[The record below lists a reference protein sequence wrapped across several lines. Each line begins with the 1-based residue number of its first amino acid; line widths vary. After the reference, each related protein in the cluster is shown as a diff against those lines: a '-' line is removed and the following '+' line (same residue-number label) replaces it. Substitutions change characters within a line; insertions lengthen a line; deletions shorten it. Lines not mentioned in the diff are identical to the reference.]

1 MGEPDAQKNYQ
12 TWPFLKGLVDYKTF
26 GLDGLEWINGGGR
39 ANWSAAFLTER
50 RKSFVLR
57 QAESAGDS
65 VITICD

>member
-1 MGEPDAQKNYQ
+1 MNQPHAQKNDQ
-12 TWPFLKGLVDYKTF
+12 TWLSLKGLVKYKTF
-26 GLDGLEWINGGGR
+26 GLDGLEWINRGGR
-39 ANWSAAFLTER
+39 PNWGAAFLTER

>member
-1 MGEPDAQKNYQ
+1 MREPDAQKHYQ
-12 TWPFLKGLVDYKTF
+12 TWPPFEGLVDYKTF
-26 GLDGLEWINGGGR
+26 GLDGLEWISRGGR
-39 ANWSAAFLTER
+39 ADWGAAFVAER